1 MTARLAHRGPDF
13 QGAFIDGPLAFGHRR
28 LSVLDTRDVAN
39 QPMTDDSGRFV
50 IVHNGE
56 IYNFREIRKD
66 LEARG
71 IRFRTNSDTE
81 VILEA
86 YKIFGEDC
94 LRHFNGMFAFAIW
107 NADEQKLFIARDRLG
122 KKPLYFKSL
131 DHGGVVFASEIKAL
145 REDPNVCD
153 VLNIRALNQ
162 YLSLNY
168 ILTNEAIFEGV
179 EKLPPGY
186 FLTIGRDKPL
196 RLVRYWDIASFF
208 LEKRAF
214 KNEAEAGEELRD
226 LIDDAVRL
234 RLVSDVPLG
243 AFLSGGLD
251 SSTIVAAMSLLNDA
265 NSVRSFS
272 IGFSEEGFDERRHA
286 NLVARA
292 LGVNHV
298 DQEVT
303 EDMASALPDISY
315 FADEPFAD
323 TSIIPMYFLSRM
335 TREHVTVSLSGD
347 GADEI
352 FAGYETYA
360 ADYLRH
366 LTRWV
371 PAGLVRTLEL
381 IARTLLP
388 ELRGKVSFDY
398 KLRQFLKG
406 HQQDAVGAHYAWRL
420 IFTEDDKSDLLRP
433 DVRDAM
439 QTHDPLSEFRRFADE
454 VAPAGLIDKMMYV
467 DLKTWLV
474 DDILVKTDRASMAHG
489 LETRMP
495 FLDHRLVEFAAA
507 LPIDLKMKGL
517 KKKYLLKRSQT
528 SRLPASTLSRRKA
541 GFNAPLAHWMDRESG
556 GLFQGLDV
564 KSLSGEFFQETAV
577 RRLCEDHWS
586 GRRDNHLKL
595 FSLIA
600 LHHWQNEMRRR

>member
-196 RLVRYWDIASFF
+196 RLVRDW
-208 LEKRAF
+208 E
-214 KNEAEAGEELRD
+214 
-226 LIDDAVRL
+226 
-234 RLVSDVPLG
+234 
-243 AFLSGGLD
+243 
-251 SSTIVAAMSLLNDA
+251 
-265 NSVRSFS
+265 
-272 IGFSEEGFDERRHA
+272 
-286 NLVARA
+286 
-292 LGVNHV
+292 
-298 DQEVT
+298 
-303 EDMASALPDISY
+303 
-315 FADEPFAD
+315 
-323 TSIIPMYFLSRM
+323 M
-335 TREHVTVSLSGD
+335 T
-347 GADEI
+347 
-352 FAGYETYA
+352 
-360 ADYLRH
+360 
-366 LTRWV
+366 
-371 PAGLVRTLEL
+371 
-381 IARTLLP
+381 
-388 ELRGKVSFDY
+388 
-398 KLRQFLKG
+398 Q
-406 HQQDAVGAHYAWRL
+406 
-420 IFTEDDKSDLLRP
+420 
-433 DVRDAM
+433 
-439 QTHDPLSEFRRFADE
+439 
-454 VAPAGLIDKMMYV
+454 
-467 DLKTWLV
+467 
-474 DDILVKTDRASMAHG
+474 
-489 LETRMP
+489 
-495 FLDHRLVEFAAA
+495 
-507 LPIDLKMKGL
+507 
-517 KKKYLLKRSQT
+517 
-528 SRLPASTLSRRKA
+528 
-541 GFNAPLAHWMDRESG
+541 
-556 GLFQGLDV
+556 
-564 KSLSGEFFQETAV
+564 
-577 RRLCEDHWS
+577 
-586 GRRDNHLKL
+586 
-595 FSLIA
+595 
-600 LHHWQNEMRRR
+600 